1 MLVLKKNF
9 LSLLAGI
16 LLGVIIIPWLL
27 SLTSC
32 EKSGLT
38 EAEVAAALREALIIG
53 TDSSVNRLNRID
65 GYYGDPLVKIF
76 LPPQAEGAVAVVD
89 AIIPGLSEQLILK
102 INRAAENAAIKAR
115 PIFVAAITGM
125 TIEDAFGI
133 LRGAPNAATQY
144 LRNKTYT
151 QLAGAF
157 QPDIQ
162 QSLESVGAQQLWQQ
176 FTSTYNS
183 LPLVNPIPDNLAQF
197 ATEKALD
204 GLFVYVEKQEQKIR
218 TDASARVTDLLKK
231 VFGG

>member
-1 MLVLKKNF
+1 MVMKKYAVRFVVGVF
-9 LSLLAGI
+9 LAALFIAG
-16 LLGVIIIPWLL
+16 PL

-32 EKSGLT
+32 EKPGLT

-53 TDSSVNRLNRID
+53 TDSSVKRLNRTD
-65 GYYGDPLVKIF
+65 GYHADPLVKIL
-76 LPPQAEGAVAVVD
+76 LPPQAQGAAAVVD
-89 AIIPGLSEQLILK
+89 AIIPGLSDQLILK

-115 PIFVAAITGM
+115 PIFVDAITSM

-133 LRGAPNAATQY
+133 LRGAQNAATQY

-151 QLAGAF
+151 QLASAF

-176 FTSTYNS
+176 FTTTYNS

-218 TDASARVTDLLKK
+218 TDASARVTDLLRK